1 MCCSFNLWIELKE
14 REITLLKDSIESIIQ
29 RQNHAIENDL
39 FEEAD
44 ELEKSANEVREQ
56 VGQLVFSN
64 GLTVTRS
71 KSLKLKSTSAAS
83 IMTPLKKKRKVSTK
97 KNFIFTS
104 SSLRSLNS
112 RFLTETRSFRITSSK
127 VKEH

>member
-1 MCCSFNLWIELKE
+1 MKE

-112 RFLTETRSFRITSSK
+112 RFLTETRSFRTTSSK